1 MPPIIDDID
10 RGQVVPPGAL
20 KVVGVVR
27 GRDFDGARAKGHVAH
42 VVGDDDEAAVGEEGV
57 EGAAADQVR
66 VPRVA
71 RVHGDGHVA
80 EHGLRASG
88 GDDDLFAALLAAVR
102 RALGEAIGERGEGAE
117 LDFVGVAGHG
127 EQRSALQWHLGEISS
142 EWSRANKRMKVIFCS
157 LKNDIFQHGVIFLI
171 FQAPML
177 GGRRGKKLR
186 KKI

>member
-10 RGQVVPPGAL
+10 RGQVVPLGAL

-42 VVGDDDEAAVGEEGV
+42 VVGDDEERALGEEGV
-57 EGAAADQVR
+57 EGASADEVR

-71 RVHGDGHVA
+71 RMDGDGHVA

-88 GDDDLFAALLAAVR
+88 GDDDLFAALLAAAAAR
-102 RALGEAIGERGEGAE
+102 AALGEAIGERGESAE

-127 EQRSALQWHLGEISS
+127 EQRSALQCHLGEISS
-142 EWSRANKRMKVIFCS
+142 EWSRRN
-157 LKNDIFQHGVIFLI
+157 
-171 FQAPML
+171 
-177 GGRRGKKLR
+177 
-186 KKI
+186 